1 MIDGHGDDIYRYEDL
16 VKMNFSSNI
25 FQHVDY
31 TALKQHLIERFDV
44 VGNYPEPQPRQL
56 EKLIAQQEGISSECV
71 LVTNGATEA
80 IYLIAQQFHHSASV
94 IPQPTFNEYADACR
108 INHHIISFE
117 NTDDLAHL
125 PKDRVY
131 WICNPNNPS
140 GNVLM
145 KGFLDYVVRRSP
157 RYIFVIDQS
166 YEDYTKEPLL
176 AYREMQ
182 NVTNLIILHSFSKRY
197 GIPGLRLGYITAHPS
212 TIHLLRSRITP
223 WSVNALAIEA
233 GLFLVQNGQPAI
245 DDLDAYLAETERL
258 RSQLRAID
266 GIRVFETKTNYM
278 LCEIDTFSA
287 KELKS
292 YLIHEHGILIRDC
305 SNFFGLSSQYFRVAA
320 QLPEENDALVSAIK
334 DFIESKK
341 HKDFPPLASTE

>member
-1 MIDGHGDDIYRYEDL
+1 MLDGHGDDIYRYDDL

-25 FQHVDY
+25 FQHVDH
-31 TALKQHLIERFDV
+31 TALKAHLMEHFDV
-44 VGNYPEPQPRQL
+44 VGHYPEPQPRQL
-56 EKLIAQQEGISSECV
+56 ERLIARQEGVSPECV
-71 LVTNGATEA
+71 MVTNGATEA

-108 INHHIISFE
+108 LNHHIISFE

-157 RYIFVIDQS
+157 RYTFVIDQS

-176 AYREMQ
+176 VAREMQ
-182 NVTNLIILHSFSKRY
+182 NVPNLIILHSFSKRY
-197 GIPGLRLGYITAHPS
+197 AVPGLRLGYITAHPN
-212 TIHLLRSRITP
+212 TIQLLRSRITP

-233 GLFLVQNGQPAI
+233 GMFLIKNGQPAI
-245 DDLDAYLAETERL
+245 TDLDAYLAETERL

-266 GIRVFETKTNYM
+266 GIRVFETKTNFM
-278 LCEIDTFSA
+278 LCEIEPVSA

-292 YLIHEHGILIRDC
+292 HLVHEHGILIRDC
-305 SNFFGLSSQYFRVAA
+305 SNFFGLSNQFFRVAA

-334 DFIESKK
+334 EFLDSKK
-341 HKDFPPLASTE
+341 HKKTL